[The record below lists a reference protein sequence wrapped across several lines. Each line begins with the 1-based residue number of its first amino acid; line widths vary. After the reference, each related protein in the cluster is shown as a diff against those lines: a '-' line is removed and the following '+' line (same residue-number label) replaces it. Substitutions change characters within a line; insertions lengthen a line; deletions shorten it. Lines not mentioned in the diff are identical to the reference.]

1 MIGDTR
7 LVPARSSRA
16 MVPAPAS
23 LLGRLG
29 SWSYRHR
36 RLVAAGWLVALVLVT
51 LAAGPRALSSRTT

>member
-1 MIGDTR
+1 
-7 LVPARSSRA
+7 

-51 LAAGPRALSSRTT
+51 LAGRSAGAEFKDNLNAGSGTQ